1 MCTAIE
7 CVAFATRCAERLR
20 LSVNELFENMF
31 EAAPRTITEAQP
43 QAYQGAHR
51 KGRAF
56 PHIRRRSRASLIRI
70 RTAAP
75 SSAALISLTRTRAL
89 VSALTSAS
97 TLLLN
102 FRARHQPQL
111 AVRYNLLARFQA
123 IFDDGHG
130 VDRRSGFDGSHF
142 HGRIRL
148 DHVDE

>member
-1 MCTAIE
+1 MEPTILMPLST
-7 CVAFATRCAERLR
+7 VSKIGSSTR
-20 LSVNELFENMF
+20 F
-31 EAAPRTITEAQP
+31 
-43 QAYQGAHR
+43 
-51 KGRAF
+51 
-56 PHIRRRSRASLIRI
+56 
-70 RTAAP
+70 
-75 SSAALISLTRTRAL
+75 SAALISLTRTRAL

>member
-7 CVAFATRCAERLR
+7 CVTLPPDVRKGFAFPST
-20 LSVNELFENMF
+20 SYENMF

-43 QAYQGAHR
+43 EAYQGAHR

-70 RTAAP
+70 PTTAF
-75 SSAALISLTRTRAL
+75 SSATLIALALACALAL

-97 TLLLN
+97 ALLLN

-111 AVRYNLLARFQA
+111 AVRHNL
-123 IFDDGHG
+123 
-130 VDRRSGFDGSHF
+130 
-142 HGRIRL
+142 
-148 DHVDE
+148 